1 MSGHA
6 NQGPDVGATVAE
18 DGFWRLFPLA
28 ELELDVVRK
37 VIVEG
42 REMCVVRTVAGVY
55 AFGATCP
62 HQGAPMCEGRIRGTM
77 EPSRRNHYQFGRD
90 GEVVVCP
97 WHGYEFSVRTGESVH
112 EVIRGR
118 LGAYPVQVRGGDV
131 YCSPRRLEPRAA
143 RQR

>member
-1 MSGHA
+1 VSGYA
-6 NQGPDVGATVAE
+6 SQGPDQGSTVAE
-18 DGFWRLFPLA
+18 DGFQRLFPLT

-37 VIVEG
+37 VTVDG

-77 EPSRRNHYQFGRD
+77 DPSPRNQYQFGQD
-90 GEVVVCP
+90 GEVIACP
-97 WHGYEFSVRTGESVH
+97 WHGYEFNVRTGESVH

-118 LGAYPVQVRGGDV
+118 LGAYPVQLRDGDV
-131 YCSPRRLEPRAA
+131 FCSPRRLDPNPA
-143 RQR
+143 RRR